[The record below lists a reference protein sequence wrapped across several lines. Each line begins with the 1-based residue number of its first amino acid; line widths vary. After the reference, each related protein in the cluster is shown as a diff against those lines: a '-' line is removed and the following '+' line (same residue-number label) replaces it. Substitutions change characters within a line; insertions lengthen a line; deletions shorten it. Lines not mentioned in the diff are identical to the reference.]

1 MNPGINPR
9 WSAPMRRGAGNKKAE
24 GRTTRKPLLLMRA
37 TSGREDF
44 FEATLIE
51 GLEDEREQEQEEQIE
66 RMGRV
71 GL

>member
-1 MNPGINPR
+1 LVSSNASRGGQQE
-9 WSAPMRRGAGNKKAE
+9 SRGADNKKATPVDA
-24 GRTTRKPLLLMRA
+24 GDQW
-37 TSGREDF
+37 EDF